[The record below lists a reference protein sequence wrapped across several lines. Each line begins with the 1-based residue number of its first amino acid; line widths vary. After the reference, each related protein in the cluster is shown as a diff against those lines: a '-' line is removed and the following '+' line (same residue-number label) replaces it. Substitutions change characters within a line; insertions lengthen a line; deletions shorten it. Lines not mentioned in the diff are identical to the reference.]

1 MKELGAKRK
10 NELHENIQVTNTLAE
25 QERDELV
32 CRKLDETMQQRCLRL
47 AKEYENIALN
57 QRDID
62 GASEYYQKAL
72 KIDNRD
78 IATWK

>member
-57 QRDID
+57 
-62 GASEYYQKAL
+62 
-72 KIDNRD
+72 
-78 IATWK
+78 